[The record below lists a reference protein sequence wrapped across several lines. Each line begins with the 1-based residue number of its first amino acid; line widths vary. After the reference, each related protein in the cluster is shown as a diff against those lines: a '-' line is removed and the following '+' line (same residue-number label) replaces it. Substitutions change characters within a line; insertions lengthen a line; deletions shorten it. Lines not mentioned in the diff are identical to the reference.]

1 MSGAVTVSDTKE
13 FTQQEWRKH
22 KRRTA
27 RNIRHAHAQNLLQG
41 ILSMLRPGDVVLDC
55 GANLG
60 DVTQPLCDTGALVHA
75 FEPDPYAFEQLTARV
90 GRCENVVLHNAAV
103 GVSSGAIKLM
113 RAQNFDDNPKGG
125 SVKST
130 IVAGGRQIDE
140 AEGIE
145 VALVSL
151 PEMLREII
159 QGHGRIAFL
168 KMDIEGAETDVLLE
182 TGHEQTLARTSVLV
196 IEIHPVD
203 KAQAIHDAITATGLE
218 HVWGSEP
225 MIGQHVFAR
234 PDHIK

>member
-1 MSGAVTVSDTKE
+1 MSGAVTVSDTRE

-27 RNIRHAHAQNLLQG
+27 RNIRHAHAQGLLQG

-75 FEPDPYAFEQLTARV
+75 FEPDLYAFEQLTARV

-103 GVSSGAIKLM
+103 GVCSGAIKLM
-113 RAQNFDDNPKGG
+113 RARNFDDNPKGG

-130 IVAGGRQIDE
+130 VVTGGRQIDE

-145 VALVSL
+145 VALISL
-151 PEMLREII
+151 PEMLRELT
-159 QGHGRIAFL
+159 QRHGRIAFL
-168 KMDIEGAETDVLLE
+168 KMDIEGAELDLLE
-182 TGHEQTLARTSVLV
+182 VMLAQDLFEHIDLTVAETHERKFRDLRPRFAALRDEIEARY
-196 IEIHPVD
+196 P
-203 KAQAIHDAITATGLE
+203 ITKVNLD
-218 HVWGSEP
+218 W
-225 MIGQHVFAR
+225 I
-234 PDHIK
+234 